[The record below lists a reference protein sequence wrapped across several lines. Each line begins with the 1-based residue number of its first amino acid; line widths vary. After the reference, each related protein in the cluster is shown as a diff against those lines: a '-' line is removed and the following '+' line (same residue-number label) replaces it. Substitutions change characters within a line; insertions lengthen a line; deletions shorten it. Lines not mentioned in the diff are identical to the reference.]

1 MTKEYKYDGEIFL
14 LEYSDE
20 GYIKATYKEQVGVLG
35 IAQGGTTDSPY
46 RWTVGSGSVQ
56 GGVVRSGT
64 SSGDDLDRNLNGLC
78 ADLIRSHQRSE
89 ASKNFKPKEARETIE
104 EYYKKLP

>member
-1 MTKEYKYDGEIFL
+1 MILFVGDPRSFRV
-14 LEYSDE
+14 YSV
-20 GYIKATYKEQVGVLG
+20 IVCALR
-35 IAQGGTTDSPY
+35 A
-46 RWTVGSGSVQ
+46 
-56 GGVVRSGT
+56 VRSGT

>member
-1 MTKEYKYDGEIFL
+1 MTKEYKHDGETFL

-20 GYIKATYKEQVGVLG
+20 GYIKVTYKDQVGVLG
-35 IAQGGTTDSPY
+35 IAQGGTADSPY
-46 RWTVGSGSVQ
+46 RWAVSSGSAR
-56 GGVVRSGT
+56 GGVVGSGT
-64 SSGDDLDRNLNGLC
+64 SSGNGLDRNLNGLC

-89 ASKNFKPKEARETIE
+89 ASKNFDPKEARETIE